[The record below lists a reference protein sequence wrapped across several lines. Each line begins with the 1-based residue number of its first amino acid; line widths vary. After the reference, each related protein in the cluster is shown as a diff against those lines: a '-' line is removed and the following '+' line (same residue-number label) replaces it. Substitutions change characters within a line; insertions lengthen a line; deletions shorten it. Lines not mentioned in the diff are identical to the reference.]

1 MNTEDEN
8 LIPVEGHNNLFRDR
22 FTGAIVNT
30 DRSAYSNYIR
40 MKEQKQ
46 KEKDELNQIKSDI
59 EEIKSLLKELTN
71 GSRQN

>member
-8 LIPVEGHNNLFRDR
+8 LIPVEGHGNLFRDR